1 MSLGGIQVF
10 CLLLLARQTHALGGT
25 ASIMTEA
32 LLKLSFTLGL
42 HVDPRTLASVTPFES
57 ELRRRLWL
65 TVMELATITSLNST
79 YPLLVSA
86 EDYQVPLPSNISDS
100 KIGNGNGSDI
110 SEAHMKDSGLDCSLQ
125 LMLAKSLRLRMK
137 IIRELNGM
145 SGEASYEGTIALAKS
160 LQTQCREMAEFFEH
174 DNTREQGTST
184 TGFHQK
190 FLDTYFR
197 RVILFLHRPF
207 AHQARKDHR
216 FFLSRKICLE
226 SCLVMASHM
235 ENMNLPSAHLDD
247 FCYSCISG
255 GGMFKGALG
264 QEVILGISLE
274 IITQLEE
281 EGMGDCQSPRT
292 GSRDPLAV
300 LGQARRMPLVQF
312 LRHTREQWKQIIIL
326 ERPSLKQYMFVSCI
340 LSYIEATES
349 GQDPKASMFETIR
362 RELGLCRTLLQQSPA
377 YSNSLDFMSDW
388 TDDTMPYV
396 NEAMAL
402 FGFDF
407 NMIVSTLDH
416 RSYCVRRTK
425 VTYHIGS
432 GIHDEPTSVGPGLSR
447 NFV

>member
-10 CLLLLARQTHALGGT
+10 CLLLLARQTHSLGGT

-42 HVDPRTLASVTPFES
+42 HVDPRNLASVTPFES

-65 TVMELATITSLNST
+65 TVMELASITSLNST

-86 EDYQVPLPSNISDS
+86 EDYQVPLPSNILDS
-100 KIGNGNGSDI
+100 KIGNGNDSDI
-110 SEAHMKDSGLDCSLQ
+110 SEVHMKHSGLDCSLQ
-125 LMLAKSLRLRMK
+125 LMLAKSLRLRME

-145 SGEASYEGTIALAKS
+145 SGEASYERIITLAKS

-174 DNTREQGTST
+174 NNTWEQGTGT

-197 RVILFLHRPF
+197 RLILFLHRPF

-216 FFLSRKICLE
+216 FFLSRKVCLE

-235 ENMNLPSAHLDD
+235 ENVDLPSVNLDD

-264 QEVILGISLE
+264 QEAILGISLE

-281 EGMGDCQSPRT
+281 EGMGDSRNPRPR
-292 GSRDPLAV
+292 SRDPLAV
-300 LGQARRMPLVQF
+300 LGQARRMPLMQF
-312 LRHTREQWKQIIIL
+312 LRHTREQWKQVIIL
-326 ERPSLKQYMFVSCI
+326 GRPSFKQYMFVSCT
-340 LSYIEATES
+340 LSYIEAIES
-349 GQDPKASMFETIR
+349 GQDPKASMLDTIR
-362 RELGLCRTLLQQSPA
+362 RELRLCTTLLQESPA
-377 YSNSLDFMSDW
+377 YSNSLDVMSEW

-396 NEAMAL
+396 NETMAL

-407 NMIVSTLDH
+407 NMIVGALDH
-416 RSYCVRRTK
+416 RSHCVPHTK
-425 VTYHIGS
+425 LIHCIGS
-432 GIHDEPTSVGPGLSR
+432 EVHDEHASVGPRLSR